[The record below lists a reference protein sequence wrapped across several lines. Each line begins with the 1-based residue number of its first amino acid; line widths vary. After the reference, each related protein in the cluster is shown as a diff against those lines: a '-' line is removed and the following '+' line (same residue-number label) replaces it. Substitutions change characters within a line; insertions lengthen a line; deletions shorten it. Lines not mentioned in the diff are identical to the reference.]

1 MHTHATVRGVRAQ
14 VRQESGGVALERR
27 GQSDGVVGKLKN
39 IAEKDNFM
47 NGQQPLSLS
56 GSFRALAK

>member
-1 MHTHATVRGVRAQ
+1 
-14 VRQESGGVALERR
+14 
-27 GQSDGVVGKLKN
+27 VGKLKN

>member
-1 MHTHATVRGVRAQ
+1 VRDVRAQ